1 MEQKKMLRVCAYAR
15 VSTKAEKQD
24 TSLQSQIQ
32 YFNELIDKTPNYIN
46 MGVYA
51 EKKQGGNQHRRSA
64 FLQMVQE
71 CRNRNIDIIYTK
83 TIARFGRNQLQ
94 LLRTLEELTKIGVR
108 VIFELE
114 DIDSLR
120 DKQTI
125 KTVIKSYFAE
135 DELEKD
141 KLATNFGMKR
151 MFEQGKVRT
160 SNPNPLFGYK
170 FGKNRKLLLEPKDA
184 VIVKEIFDR
193 YCNNERV
200 CDIIRSLNERGIKT
214 PAGKEWQLDSIHRL
228 IKQEKYT
235 GIAYL
240 QKTYCIDGK
249 KVKNRGEKAMYV
261 VDNYCEPI
269 ITQEQFTKANEI
281 RQSKARFKREPGY
294 VPEHDCFKGI
304 VHCGLCG
311 GNYVKLQNGHRV
323 YASGKHEKITYQ
335 CHKTHK
341 TAMKECRNKV
351 QSRQAL
357 EDGFIKAFNTLKLET
372 KNQERIP
379 YHNEELANIEKRIK
393 ELLDKE
399 KIFLLMQARD
409 QLSAPFKKEYDAL
422 IEEVLKLQERAR
434 EIKKHNADI
443 KMHNYN
449 AEICE
454 KYLAQSEEMKKFDEQ
469 TFLAMIKDIKVMSKN
484 RILYNFKNGYTA
496 DVEVID
502 YYIRDDE
509 IGEVKIYVST
519 EC

>member
-1 MEQKKMLRVCAYAR
+1 MEQQAMQRVCAYAR

-24 TSLQSQIQ
+24 TSLKSQIL
-32 YFNELIDKTPNYIN
+32 YFNDLIDKTPNYIN

-51 EKKQGGNQHRRSA
+51 EKKTGGNQHRRSA
-64 FLQMVQE
+64 FLQMIQE

-83 TIARFGRNQLQ
+83 TIQRFGRNQLQ
-94 LLRTLEELTKIGVR
+94 LLRTLEELTRIGVR

-114 DIDSLR
+114 DIDTLR

-151 MFEQGKVRT
+151 MFEQGKVRI
-160 SNPNPLFGYK
+160 SNPFPLFGYK
-170 FGKNRKLLLEPKDA
+170 YGKNRKLLLEPKDA
-184 VIVKEIFDR
+184 KIVKEIFDR

-261 VDNYCEPI
+261 VDGYCEPI
-269 ITQEQFTKANEI
+269 ITQEQFDKANEI
-281 RQSKARFKREPGY
+281 RQSRARFKREPGY
-294 VPEHDCFKGI
+294 TPEYDCFKGMI
-304 VHCGLCG
+304 RCGLCG
-311 GNYVKLQNGHRV
+311 GNYTKLTNGHRV
-323 YASGKHEKITYQ
+323 YASGKREKISYQ

-357 EDGFIKAFNTLKLET
+357 EDGFVKAFNKLKEEI
-372 KNQERIP
+372 KNEERIP
-379 YHNEELANIEKRIK
+379 YHNEELATLENRIK
-393 ELLDKE
+393 QLLDKE
-399 KIFLLMQARD
+399 KIFLLMEARD
-409 QLSAPFKKEYDAL
+409 QLEQPFRKEYDAL
-422 IEEVLKLQERAR
+422 LEEVLKLQERVK

-443 KMHNYN
+443 KLQNYN

-454 KYLAQSEEMKKFDEQ
+454 RYLNQYDEMKEFDEEP
-469 TFLAMIKDIKVMSKN
+469 FLAMIDSIKVIGKN
-484 RILYNFKNGYTA
+484 RLLYNFKNGYTA
-496 DVEVID
+496 DVEIID
-502 YYIRDDE
+502 YYIRNDE
-509 IGEVKIYVST
+509 IGEVKVYVSI